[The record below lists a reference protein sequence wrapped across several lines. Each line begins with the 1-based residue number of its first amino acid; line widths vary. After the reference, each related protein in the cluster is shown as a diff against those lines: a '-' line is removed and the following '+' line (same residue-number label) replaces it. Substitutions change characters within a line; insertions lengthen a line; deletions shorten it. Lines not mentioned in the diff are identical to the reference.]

1 MPNVTITA
9 AKKDRFEA
17 LFRLASALAWS
28 DSDRM
33 YDGLGRILLEHVM
46 MTSVASSLSP
56 SDGNSGR
63 EIKARALSTLEA
75 ARSSA
80 GVRFTTLRDLVEFYV
95 DALFASQEPIAVT
108 SDGDHCSWV
117 LGCPA
122 AARPYLVGPP
132 GIRAFCVLENDHVY
146 PRARTM

>member
-1 MPNVTITA
+1 MPNVTITD

-63 EIKARALSTLEA
+63 EIKARALSTMEA

-95 DALFASQEPIAVT
+95 DVLIAFQDAIADSFNCYQYSCVYTFAA
-108 SDGDHCSWV
+108 
-117 LGCPA
+117 
-122 AARPYLVGPP
+122 
-132 GIRAFCVLENDHVY
+132 
-146 PRARTM
+146 